1 MKINIPAS
9 IGELFDKITILEIK
23 KSKIKDEN
31 KLIFINK
38 ELNLLKKVV
47 KSKKIN
53 TRSLS
58 TLVKKLKN
66 VNLKLWNVEDKL
78 RKFEKNKQFKKD
90 FINYARKVY
99 YTNDKRAILK
109 NEINLKTNSIISEVK
124 SYEKY

>member
-23 KSKIKDEN
+23 KLKIKDKS

-47 KSKKIN
+47 TSKKIN
-53 TRSLS
+53 TRSIKPLI
-58 TLVKKLKN
+58 KKLKD

-78 RKFEKNKQFKKD
+78 RKFEKNKQFKKE
-90 FINYARKVY
+90 FVNNARKVY
-99 YTNDKRAILK
+99 YTNDKRSVIK

>member
-58 TLVKKLKN
+58 SLVKKLKN

-109 NEINLKTNSIISEVK
+109 NEINLKTNSTISEVK

>member
-109 NEINLKTNSIISEVK
+109 NEINLKTNSIINEVK

>member
-9 IGELFDKITILEIK
+9 VGELFDKITILEIK
-23 KSKIKDEN
+23 KSKIKDDN

-38 ELNLLKKVV
+38 ELDLLKKVV

-58 TLVKKLKN
+58 PLIKKLKN